1 MARQRAHV
9 QPFAGRI
16 GGNQELVLDRDDPRS
31 AEILEKAPDAAPL
44 MTAREGLSLQ
54 GFLNLDY
61 WKFGLIEGIGKSST
75 MLNVFVSSW
84 LAIRPNSASV
94 VPTGPAGVFATANF
108 LGPLIGGFGN
118 WVFLTLFI
126 FSFSNVS
133 GSHLNPTITMAT
145 FFARLISL
153 PRMVIYIFSQTA
165 GGTIAGLMLRAAY
178 GTRDFT
184 TGGCFVDTSLVPVDD
199 AFLLEFVF
207 CLLLIFLSFGVG
219 LDPRQSTVYGPALS
233 PFLVGMVLFGVS
245 LGSSFTRIGYAGAS
259 ANPARCFG
267 VYVATSFPSYHW
279 IHWVG
284 PLAASIGHGIV
295 YLVVPPWKAQEL

>member
-219 LDPRQSTVYGPALS
+219 LDPETEYGIWPCFIPIPCRYGAFWRELGLFIYADWICWR
-233 PFLVGMVLFGVS
+233 PLTQHAVLES
-245 LGSSFTRIGYAGAS
+245 MSR
-259 ANPARCFG
+259 PP
-267 VYVATSFPSYHW
+267 FPSYHW